1 MEHKMISSYWNS
13 SYLKVVSP
21 GGCIPRRS
29 SSLEVVFHIFKMFK
43 IILRCSGVDLQI
55 LQSKFSWFPAISL
68 LVWMVVAQDMWRWRR
83 RICGGRAAG
92 EINNKANSAQLSW
105 YWGWAWQYSY
115 LLWNCWT
122 FWHNLNIIKN
132 TGYFTGFLWLPMSYA
147 IDNSAHV
154 IQIIFYVSPNHLF
167 IQYKAIITP
176 RQKWHFSLERVFVG
190 NGMWYIL
197 INKKK
202 FCPDELT
209 FGLEEPWLS
218 LRGGGL
224 LNKFVSS
231 YFF

>member
-92 EINNKANSAQLSW
+92 EINNKANSAQLS
-105 YWGWAWQYSY
+105 YDWGWAWQYWYELSKTMKWIVSKSVKSPQILA
-115 LLWNCWT
+115 LLNQHIFDIWQIWT
-122 FWHNLNIIKN
+122 INV
-132 TGYFTGFLWLPMSYA
+132 A
-147 IDNSAHV
+147 D
-154 IQIIFYVSPNHLF
+154 YVSFNF
-167 IQYKAIITP
+167 INLTELDP
-176 RQKWHFSLERVFVG
+176 HFES
-190 NGMWYIL
+190 
-197 INKKK
+197 
-202 FCPDELT
+202 
-209 FGLEEPWLS
+209 
-218 LRGGGL
+218 
-224 LNKFVSS
+224 
-231 YFF
+231 

>member
-105 YWGWAWQYSY
+105 DWGWAWQKLMVVALQVRS
-115 LLWNCWT
+115 LMDDGL
-122 FWHNLNIIKN
+122 IIKCWRI
-132 TGYFTGFLWLPMSYA
+132 YL
-147 IDNSAHV
+147 
-154 IQIIFYVSPNHLF
+154 
-167 IQYKAIITP
+167 
-176 RQKWHFSLERVFVG
+176 RHF
-190 NGMWYIL
+190 
-197 INKKK
+197 
-202 FCPDELT
+202 
-209 FGLEEPWLS
+209 
-218 LRGGGL
+218 
-224 LNKFVSS
+224 
-231 YFF
+231 